1 MDSKTNSPCVAA
13 RNASDT
19 FSRRVK
25 PMGFYSENTQYMLHV
40 RLIYKSA
47 ATRRKKRSRR
57 SAPHQSPAGL
67 LFIFNT
73 KNNHNHIIRKHRN
86 INATLRLPARTPA
99 DESPAAANGKE
110 ERVSTQPAR
119 AGRGGG
125 GARAVTA
132 SSSSSHRL
140 FCCVNVLNYVV
151 VASCGPTWV
160 QETTSQCG
168 NAYRDQK
175 IFILI
180 YRYNM

>member
-1 MDSKTNSPCVAA
+1 MCSSLRWIPKRTARAWQRETHHQTHSPAEASQWVFTVKTRSTC
-13 RNASDT
+13 
-19 FSRRVK
+19 
-25 PMGFYSENTQYMLHV
+25 YMLDWYTSLQPQEGRSAHV
-40 RLIYKSA
+40 
-47 ATRRKKRSRR
+47 R

-73 KNNHNHIIRKHRN
+73 KNNHNHTIRKHRN

-125 GARAVTA
+125 ARAVTA
-132 SSSSSHRL
+132 SSSSHRL

-151 VASCGPTWV
+151 VASCRPT
-160 QETTSQCG
+160 
-168 NAYRDQK
+168 
-175 IFILI
+175 
-180 YRYNM
+180 